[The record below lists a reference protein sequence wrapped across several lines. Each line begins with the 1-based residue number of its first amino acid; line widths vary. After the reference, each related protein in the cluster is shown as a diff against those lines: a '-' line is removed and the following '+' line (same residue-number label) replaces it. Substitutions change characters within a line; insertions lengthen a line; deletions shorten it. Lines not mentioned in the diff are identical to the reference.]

1 MITLLQAQPFFTDED
16 KLLFGL
22 IWGVLSIISANILLR
37 VWDKEDGDDDEL
49 TLLSYIGAYFFGA
62 LMAPVITT
70 LALLG
75 WLGTI
80 TPKKANEWIKGT
92 YNNAKEATIGHWRDL
107 FGEPKGRKLIAKHAP
122 PGGGGPTFST
132 GTSSNQILVH
142 QNPPSPYTTTSGPFL
157 NDLMNVKTRNTSSF
171 QSGTFSAPPPPG
183 PNPNHVNAAG
193 VAAIVARRINSGPNM
208 MTRMSNGSIVA
219 PNYVPKAKKAAPK
232 M

>member
-1 MITLLQAQPFFTDED
+1 MITLLQAQPFFTDGD

-22 IWGVLSIISANILLR
+22 IWGVLSIISANILLK

-49 TLLSYIGAYFFGA
+49 TLLSYVGAYFFGA

-92 YNNAKEATIGHWRDL
+92 YNSAKEATIGHWRDL
-107 FGEPKGRKLIAKHAP
+107 FGEPKGRKLIAKQAP
-122 PGGGGPTFST
+122 PGGGGPTV
-132 GTSSNQILVH
+132 GYGSNQILVH

-183 PNPNHVNAAG
+183 PNPNMAMGAN
-193 VAAIVARRINSGPNM
+193 VARRINGG
-208 MTRMSNGSIVA
+208 TA
-219 PNYVPKAKKAAPK
+219 PSWYVPKAKKAAPK